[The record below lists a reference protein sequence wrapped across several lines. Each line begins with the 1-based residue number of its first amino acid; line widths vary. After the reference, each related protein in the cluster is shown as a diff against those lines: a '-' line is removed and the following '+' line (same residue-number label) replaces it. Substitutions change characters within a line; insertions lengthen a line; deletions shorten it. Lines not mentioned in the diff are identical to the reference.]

1 MKVFSSNSLDRLFE
15 DFIEDFVLFTN
26 DPFYT
31 EKILIQTEGIEKWIS
46 MKIASHNKIGISAN
60 VQFLYPRNFISSI
73 LQETG
78 LYSQNENYKIIN
90 TFLIS
95 EFLKKSEKYQDIPDF
110 EIYNISSY
118 LSDIL
123 DQYSIYRPEFFD
135 AWIINKTISDS
146 PEEVTQKEIY
156 RYICSQNPQK
166 SLSRLIRNLLEDI
179 STYSEK
185 IQKKF
190 RRIFIFGI
198 STLPPMFLEFIIS
211 LKDIIEINF
220 YIKTPSVIGVEAPNR
235 WIDPDIFSEKFIT
248 KTEIKQNRKAEVE
261 HLTPGNSL
269 LLNNAQTA
277 RDFFQ
282 LLFNFIDD
290 IDEHIDNSDTKE
302 SLLDN
307 IKKDILY
314 NKSPVIKKVPFDGS
328 VQIHSAHTPLREV
341 EILYHNILS
350 FFEEDNSLKSND
362 IIVMTPD
369 INKYA
374 HYIRNIFD
382 NANLNIPY
390 CIADESQH
398 IFSSDKRVLF
408 QLINIKKSRFTFS
421 WVMDLIEEKSVR
433 TKFDISEQDIRI
445 IKKLFVNFRT
455 AWGIDNAHK
464 GAFGI
469 PTNQWENTWKS
480 SIENILMNYCN
491 NNGEFEEVTK
501 DLFNISYTETLGKF
515 LDFFDTI
522 VSFQRATQTKKS
534 LSEWGQ
540 ILGEYLFKIQD
551 FQHKKFES
559 KVKRLIQIF
568 SLNKSLEVDFD
579 YVSSYF
585 QDIVGKMKNSHL
597 FLNGGVTFCDML
609 PMRSIPHKV
618 ICLIGMNESA
628 YPRSS
633 FDKSLNLMAE
643 NPKKGDRDIRQ
654 YDRYLFLESIIS
666 SQNIFYIS
674 YIGQDIKSNENIPP
688 CLLVT
693 ELLNYIKDFYL
704 IDEKDIVKKHPLHSF
719 DKRYFINKTL
729 KNYNKEDFKLSTIN
743 SVKITPNQILPIDV
757 KDDIRIELNDIFQ
770 FYVNPIKYFYKNT
783 VGIQLDYI
791 LEEDTDREVLEP
803 KIDYH
808 TQDALFNFIFKNLR
822 GIEDKREY
830 LYENFKKLG
839 ILPLKKGGK
848 FLFQN
853 YLNEAKE
860 IFGYLNKNI
869 PNFEPNRLLTFE
881 IKNNPDG
888 ISGAFENVF
897 INDHEI
903 FYIPILKKISL
914 KPNQKI
920 SIILKASILSV
931 SLNSDV
937 KILYSKDNK
946 NKVLIEKKL
955 RNEQAKKFYK
965 NFIHCYKQFKSD
977 IIVIDPEIGFERQ
990 FDISEKSI
998 QENIQYRLNNIYATP
1013 DIYKDF
1019 FITNQQI
1026 EFVDIEKNKFFYEN
1040 IYSDELKGIV

>member
-1 MKVFSSNSLDRLFE
+1 MKVFSSNNLDTLFE
-15 DFIEDFVLFTN
+15 EFVKDFGALTN

-60 VQFLYPRNFISSI
+60 IEFLYPRNFISSI
-73 LQETG
+73 LEETG
-78 LYSQNENYKIIN
+78 LYSQNENHKIIN

-95 EFLKKSEKYQDIPDF
+95 EFLKKSEKYQNMPHF

-135 AWIINKTISDS
+135 AWSSNKTISSS

-156 RYICSQNPQK
+156 EYISSQNPQN
-166 SLSRLIRNLLEDI
+166 SLSILIKNLLEDI
-179 STYSEK
+179 GTYSEK

-190 RRIFIFGI
+190 RRIFVFGI
-198 STLPPMFLEFIIS
+198 STLPPMFLEFIMS

-220 YIKTPSVIGVEAPNR
+220 YIKTPSLIGAEAPCR
-235 WIDPDIFSEKFIT
+235 WIDHDIFSEKFIT
-248 KTEIKQNRKAEVE
+248 KIEIKQNRKAEVE
-261 HLTPGNSL
+261 HLTPGNPL

-277 RDFFQ
+277 KDFFQ

-290 IDEHIDNSDTKE
+290 VDEHIDNNTKK
-302 SLLDN
+302 SILNN
-307 IKKDILY
+307 IKTDILY
-314 NKSPVIKKVPFDGS
+314 NKSPAVTKLPFDDS
-328 VQIHSAHTPLREV
+328 IQIHSSHTPLREV

-350 FFEEDNSLKSND
+350 FFEEDKSLKSND

-374 HYIRNIFD
+374 HYVRNVFD
-382 NANLNIPY
+382 NAELSIPY
-390 CIADESQH
+390 CIADESH
-398 IFSSDKRVLF
+398 NIFSSDKRVL
-408 QLINIKKSRFTFS
+408 LKLVNIKKSRFTFS
-421 WVMDLIEEKSVR
+421 WVMDLIEEKYVR
-433 TKFDISEQDIRI
+433 TKFDISEQDIRV
-445 IKKLFVNFRT
+445 IKKLFINFRT
-455 AWGIDNAHK
+455 AWGIDDAHK
-464 GAFGI
+464 ELFDI
-469 PTNQWENTWKS
+469 PTNQWENTWKA

-491 NNGEFEEVTK
+491 NNGELEEVTK
-501 DLFNISYTETLGKF
+501 DLFTMSYTETLGKF
-515 LDFFDTI
+515 LNFFDTI

-534 LSEWGQ
+534 LIEWGK
-540 ILGEYLFKIQD
+540 ILGEYLFKIYD

-559 KVKRLIQIF
+559 KIKRLIQIF
-568 SLNKSLEVDFD
+568 SLNKRLEVDFD
-579 YVSSYF
+579 YVSSYI
-585 QDIVGKMKNSHL
+585 QDLVVKMKNSHL
-597 FLNGGVTFCDML
+597 FLNGGVTFCEML
-609 PMRSIPHKV
+609 PMRSIPHKI

-666 SQNIFYIS
+666 AQNIFYIS
-674 YIGQDIKSNENIPP
+674 YIGQDIKSNERIPP
-688 CLLVT
+688 CLPVS
-693 ELLNYIKDFYL
+693 ELLNYIKDFYM
-704 IDEKDIVKKHPLHSF
+704 IDENDIVKKHPLHSF
-719 DKRYFINKTL
+719 EKRYFTCGNL
-729 KNYNKEDFKLSTIN
+729 KNYSMEDFNLSKIN
-743 SVKITPNQILPIDV
+743 SSNIPPIRILPIDF
-757 KDDIRIELNDIFQ
+757 KDDTNVRLNDMVQ

-791 LEEDTDREVLEP
+791 LEDDADTEVLEP
-803 KIDYH
+803 KIDYYK
-808 TQDALFNFIFKNLR
+808 QDALFNFVFKNLR
-822 GIEDKREY
+822 NIEDKKEY
-830 LYENFKKLG
+830 LYENIKKIG
-839 ILPLKKGGK
+839 ILPLKKSGK

-869 PNFEPNRLLTFE
+869 PNFDPNRLEIFE
-881 IKNNPDG
+881 IKNNPE
-888 ISGAFENVF
+888 ISGSFENVF

-903 FYIPILKKISL
+903 FYIPILKKTSL

-920 SIILKASILSV
+920 SIILNASILSV

-937 KILYSKDNK
+937 KILSLKDNK
-946 NKVLIEKKL
+946 NKILIENKL
-955 RNEQAKKFYK
+955 RNEQAKEFYK
-965 NFIHCYKQFKSD
+965 NFIYCYKQFKSD
-977 IIVIDPEIGFERQ
+977 IIAIDPQIGFEKY

-1019 FITNQQI
+1019 FITNQQM
-1026 EFVDIEKNKFFYEN
+1026 EFVDIEKNRIFYEN
-1040 IYSDELKGIV
+1040 IYSDELKGIL